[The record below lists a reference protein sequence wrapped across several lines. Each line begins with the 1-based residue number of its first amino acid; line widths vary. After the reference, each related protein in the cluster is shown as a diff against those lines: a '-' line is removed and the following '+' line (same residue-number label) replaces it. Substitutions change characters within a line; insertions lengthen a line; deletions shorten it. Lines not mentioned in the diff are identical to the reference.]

1 MVFVSNHSSAR
12 LSRDPITVGWE
23 GGRGERG
30 KREGGR
36 EGGREGEEKREGGSG
51 EREAYN

>member
-12 LSRDPITVGWE
+12 LSRDPITVGWGE
-23 GGRGERG
+23 GGERGER
-30 KREGGR
+30 GR